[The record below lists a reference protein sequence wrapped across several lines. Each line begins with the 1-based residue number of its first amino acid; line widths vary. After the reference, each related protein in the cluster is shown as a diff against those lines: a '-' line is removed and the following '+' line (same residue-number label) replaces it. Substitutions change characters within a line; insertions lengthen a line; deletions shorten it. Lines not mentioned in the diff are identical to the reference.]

1 MIPNSYNSFA
11 EIDHQLKILSL
22 EKQIYKQ
29 RIKLSLNSSKN
40 SFTATNVKTEFKG
53 LLQERLLV
61 FLKNYLFQK
70 LNRQQK
76 DEVL

>member
-11 EIDHQLKILSL
+11 DIDHQLKILSL

-40 SFTATNVKTEFKG
+40 SFTATNIKTEFKG

-70 LNRQQK
+70 LKGHKK
-76 DEVL
+76 DDIL

>member
-11 EIDHQLKILSL
+11 EIDNQLKILSL

>member
-11 EIDHQLKILSL
+11 EIDNQLKILSL

-40 SFTATNVKTEFKG
+40 SFTATNIKTEFKG

>member
-1 MIPNSYNSFA
+1 MIPNSYSSFA
-11 EIDHQLKILSL
+11 DIDHQLKILSL

-40 SFTATNVKTEFKG
+40 SFTATNIKTEFKG
-53 LLQERLLV
+53 LLKERLLM

-70 LNRQQK
+70 LKGHKK
-76 DEVL
+76 DDIL

>member
-11 EIDHQLKILSL
+11 DIDHQLKILSL

-40 SFTATNVKTEFKG
+40 SFTATNIKTEFKG

-61 FLKNYLFQK
+61 IFKNYLFQK
-70 LNRQQK
+70 LKGHKK
-76 DEVL
+76 DDIL